1 MARGP
6 TRRAIQG
13 EADLIAG
20 PPHGSVVGGLLG
32 MKHKNRLQSFE
43 NATDLLT
50 VGLIIALGLAMV
62 VGLLTASGNV
72 TW

>member
-1 MARGP
+1 
-6 TRRAIQG
+6 
-13 EADLIAG
+13 
-20 PPHGSVVGGLLG
+20 

-62 VGLLTASGNV
+62 IGLLTASGNV

>member
-1 MARGP
+1 
-6 TRRAIQG
+6 
-13 EADLIAG
+13 
-20 PPHGSVVGGLLG
+20 

>member
-1 MARGP
+1 
-6 TRRAIQG
+6 
-13 EADLIAG
+13 
-20 PPHGSVVGGLLG
+20 

-43 NATDLLT
+43 SATDLMT

>member
-1 MARGP
+1 
-6 TRRAIQG
+6 
-13 EADLIAG
+13 
-20 PPHGSVVGGLLG
+20 
-32 MKHKNRLQSFE
+32 MKKNRLQGFE
-43 NATDLLT
+43 NATDLMT

>member
-1 MARGP
+1 
-6 TRRAIQG
+6 
-13 EADLIAG
+13 
-20 PPHGSVVGGLLG
+20 V
-32 MKHKNRLQSFE
+32 KHKNRLQSFE

-62 VGLLTASGNV
+62 IGLLTASGNV